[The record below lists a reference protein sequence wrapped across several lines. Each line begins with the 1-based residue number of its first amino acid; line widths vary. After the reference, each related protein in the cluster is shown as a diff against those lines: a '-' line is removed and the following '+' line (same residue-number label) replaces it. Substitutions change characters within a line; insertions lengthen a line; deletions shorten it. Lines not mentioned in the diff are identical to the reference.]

1 MKKLYSLLCF
11 VAMSFLAE
19 SQSPIL
25 TMISDGDCTGGTP
38 KVVEIYAQ
46 GTVDFSLYSLEL
58 QTNANTTW
66 GSTENLGALG
76 TVTDDFVY
84 IYGAAAA
91 AIFATEYPSAS
102 NTYGAGGSVNFN
114 GDDRIRI
121 IEDASGTVIDQYGEE
136 GIDGTGTFWEYK
148 DGYGKRVNSTGP
160 DGAFVQANWNIIMVF

>member
-1 MKKLYSLLCF
+1 MILNKKIMKKLYSILCF
-11 VAMSFLAE
+11 VAISFLAE

-25 TMISDGDCTGGTP
+25 TRLSDGDCTGGTP

-76 TVTDDFVY
+76 IVTDDFVY

-91 AIFATEYPSAS
+91 AIFAES
-102 NTYGAGGSVNFN
+102 
-114 GDDRIRI
+114 
-121 IEDASGTVIDQYGEE
+121 
-136 GIDGTGTFWEYK
+136 
-148 DGYGKRVNSTGP
+148 
-160 DGAFVQANWNIIMVF
+160 